1 MYELMSVFTVYFLF
15 VPNGRKKGGEKIR
28 DRDGVRKREENEKYR
43 KRKKKRLEERINS
56 ITIARSLVTRRIE
69 GKIEAATAI
78 VYLSSG
84 QVT

>member
-1 MYELMSVFTVYFLF
+1 M
-15 VPNGRKKGGEKIR
+15 
-28 DRDGVRKREENEKYR
+28 YR
-43 KRKKKRLEERINS
+43 KRKKKRQEERIKS
-56 ITIARSLVTRRIE
+56 ITIAGSLVTRRIE

>member
-1 MYELMSVFTVYFLF
+1 MY
-15 VPNGRKKGGEKIR
+15 
-28 DRDGVRKREENEKYR
+28 RE
-43 KRKKKRLEERINS
+43 RKKKRQEERIKS
-56 ITIARSLVTRRIE
+56 ITIAGSLVTRGIE